1 MYHIYTS
8 DQRVYKFNLDRNII
22 KLPSK
27 TIYTST
33 NEEDVGKKKKDAVCQ
48 TLTQTLDIINF
59 LIPTNLIAKQCNCS
73 F

>member
-33 NEEDVGKKKKDAVCQ
+33 NEEDVGKKKKM
-48 TLTQTLDIINF
+48 LF
-59 LIPTNLIAKQCNCS
+59 AKHLHKHWIS
-73 F
+73 SIF